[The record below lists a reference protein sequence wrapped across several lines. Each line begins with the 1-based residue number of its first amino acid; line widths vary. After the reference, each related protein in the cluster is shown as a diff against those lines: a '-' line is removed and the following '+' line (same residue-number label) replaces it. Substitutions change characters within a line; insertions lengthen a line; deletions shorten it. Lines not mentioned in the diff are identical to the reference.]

1 MDFGY
6 GFGWLRLF
14 LGRRLWRNCL
24 EGTLQEETLL
34 TFGPAE
40 LVGVRKTRIIVP
52 ELIHDVSDSGCHLLF
67 SFLYVLAWILF
78 WSVFSAWSSVREGDR
93 LW

>member
-1 MDFGY
+1 MDFGD

-24 EGTLQEETLL
+24 EGTLEEDILL
-34 TFGPAE
+34 TFGPVE
-40 LVGVRKTRIIVP
+40 LVRVRKTRIIVP

-67 SFLYVLAWILF
+67 SSLYVTAWILY
-78 WSVFSAWSSVREGDR
+78 WSAFSTWSSVREGDG